1 MKPAQNT
8 VKMSGME
15 NEPVEKLLRNLPA
28 VGKFLE
34 DAQTTELI
42 QRFSRF
48 QVVQALQEVLEEMRQ
63 EIRQR
68 RLGADEIPERARKIM
83 ETVRYRL
90 ETQSRSSLHRVV
102 NATGILLLTNA
113 GRAPLAEPVF
123 EAMRE
128 PVCRYSNLEYDLTLG
143 RRGHRDIHIEGRLRR
158 LLGCEAATVVNNA
171 AAALVLILNT
181 LARNRDVLVSRGEL
195 IEIGGSFRLPEIM
208 QAGGAFL
215 KEVGT
220 TNRTRTADYAD
231 AVDENTAL
239 ILRVH
244 PSNYRVVGF
253 TETPPL
259 VELIEVAHR
268 HSVPLVYDV
277 GSGLMFPDRHPA
289 LREEPAISQCLTQG
303 VDLVCS
309 SGDKLLGGPQAGLIV
324 GRQAL
329 VDKIR
334 RNPLM
339 RAMRVDKMVYAAL
352 DTTLVEYATGRYR
365 SVLPVWSM
373 LQLSDEEIRRRVEAV
388 QQRCIGGNL
397 IVEIEP
403 GHSYLGGGS
412 APGEGI
418 PTWLLALQSTQL
430 TARSIEDALR
440 RHTPPILARIE
451 KERVLL
457 DLRTVFPDEDEIL
470 ASALLGLAKSGFA
483 EAHDSSS

>member
-1 MKPAQNT
+1 
-8 VKMSGME
+8 MSGME
-15 NEPVEKLLRNLPA
+15 KEPVERLLRNLPA

-42 QRFSRF
+42 QRFSRRE
-48 QVVQALQEVLEEMRQ
+48 VVQTFQELMEELRE
-63 EIRQR
+63 EIRQG
-68 RLGADEIPERARKIM
+68 RLGADEIPKRVRNIMQAVRHRLHERARP
-83 ETVRYRL
+83 
-90 ETQSRSSLHRVV
+90 SLRRVV

-143 RRGHRDIHIEGRLRR
+143 RRGHRDIHVEGRLRR

-220 TNRTRTADYAD
+220 TNRTRTADFAD
-231 AVDENTAL
+231 AVDENTAV

-244 PSNYRVVGF
+244 PSNYRIVGF
-253 TETPPL
+253 TESPPL
-259 VELIEVAHR
+259 AELVEMAHR
-268 HSVPLVYDV
+268 RRLPLVYDV
-277 GSGLMFPDRHPA
+277 GSGLLFPDAHSA
-289 LREEPAISQCLTQG
+289 LREEPAISDCLAQG

-324 GRQAL
+324 GRHDL
-329 VDKIR
+329 VEKIR

-352 DTTLVEYATGRYR
+352 DATLLQYAAGRHR

-373 LQLSDEEIRRRVEAV
+373 LQISDEEIRRRVEAV
-388 QQRCIGGNL
+388 QQRCSGGNL

-403 GHSYLGGGS
+403 GYSYLGGGS

-418 PTWLLALQSTQL
+418 PTWLLALQSTRL
-430 TARSIEDALR
+430 SARSIEEALR
-440 RHTPPILARIE
+440 RHTPPILTRIE

-470 ASALLGLAKSGFA
+470 ASGLLGLAKSGFA
-483 EAHDSSS
+483 EAHESSS